1 MLMKRI
7 VPLIACAAVA
17 TMVFAPGPLLAAGQA
32 AVAASTLPSASGPG
46 CAMSADQPAGHS
58 MMMQGCGDMQ
68 AGRMMQAGMMQG
80 GGMMMPGR
88 GMMMQGRAK
97 PTLVFGDLPLNTAF
111 YFPADTNHTYLW
123 TKISATSGSNTV
135 NGKVV
140 SIKAPTAV
148 TSDKAVQYTCPM
160 HPEVVQD
167 KPGNC
172 PKCGMKLQ
180 SSG

>member
-1 MLMKRI
+1 M
-7 VPLIACAAVA
+7 
-17 TMVFAPGPLLAAGQA
+17 
-32 AVAASTLPSASGPG
+32 SG
-46 CAMSADQPAGHS
+46 DQPAGHS

-68 AGRMMQAGMMQG
+68 AGMKMQG

-88 GMMMQGRAK
+88 AMTMQGRAK